1 MSGSSNLAIDGRV
14 AIVTGAAG
22 GMGTAIWRTLAGAGA
37 SVVGSDLNEAAGLE
51 VAESI
56 RASGGTA
63 EFVPADVAD
72 AADVAALVGAAV
84 DLYGRLDCAVNA
96 AAIEFEDSPLA
107 ETPDADFDRMI
118 AVNLRSVFLC
128 MKHEIKAMLA
138 AGNGGS
144 IVNIASTNAFRPQV
158 NQPAYTASKHGV
170 LGLTKSAALDYTRRG
185 IRVNAIAPG
194 AIDTPMLQQAMARWD
209 LDPDRV
215 RRRMGLFGRFGD
227 PDEIA
232 QAALWLCS
240 DASSFTTGHTLAVD
254 GGFLAY

>member
-1 MSGSSNLAIDGRV
+1 MTGPASLSIDGRV

-22 GMGTAIWRTLAGAGA
+22 GMGSAVWHALAAAGAA
-37 SVVGSDLNEAAGLE
+37 VVGSDLNEEVGLQ
-51 VAESI
+51 VAQAV
-56 RASGGTA
+56 RDAGGTA
-63 EFVPADVAD
+63 EFVAADVSNSS
-72 AADVAALVGAAV
+72 DVAALVGATV
-84 DLYGRLDCAVNA
+84 ELYGRLDCAVNA

-107 ETPDADFDRMI
+107 DTPDDDFDRMI

-138 AGNGGS
+138 AGNGGA

-158 NQPAYTASKHGV
+158 NQPAYTAGKHGV
-170 LGLTKSAALDYTRRG
+170 IGLTKSAALDYTRHG

-194 AIDTPMLQQAMARWD
+194 AIDTPMLHQAMARWD

-215 RRRMGLFGRFGD
+215 RRRMGLFGRFGE
-227 PDEIA
+227 PTEIA